1 MLCGICD
8 RAALYYTILSKGMI
22 LYHGMTVYVCVNIE
36 LDMLW
41 YSTRYCEICLAWN
54 CVWQDM
60 VGLYETGSK
69 HMRWASLFQC
79 LRVEPC
85 IYYLCIIICIN
96 NPPLKVC
103 FLCRRATSILVV
115 KRVHCGYFAFKPI
128 WAFKHPL
135 LWLNLPIL
143 WSSCFCACSLNSV
156 QRLIRGFSCFSH
168 QTVQRASLSFHNQ
181 HTDP

>member
-1 MLCGICD
+1 MR
-8 RAALYYTILSKGMI
+8 RAG
-22 LYHGMTVYVCVNIE
+22 
-36 LDMLW
+36 
-41 YSTRYCEICLAWN
+41 
-54 CVWQDM
+54 
-60 VGLYETGSK
+60 
-69 HMRWASLFQC
+69 ASLFQC

-103 FLCRRATSILVV
+103 FLCRRATNILVV
-115 KRVHCGYFAFKPI
+115 MRVHCDYFALKPI

-156 QRLIRGFSCFSH
+156 QRWSGVSVVSATKLCSERVSRFIISTPRPKSQKKLGKSGSDDQNGCVNLNRQGGLGIVWRMSGCLGSSM
-168 QTVQRASLSFHNQ
+168 QTM
-181 HTDP
+181 